1 MAHNYDVGTRAWQP
15 DPTEGWLAS
24 EVNSKKIQ
32 GDKVT
37 LVFELVNGDV
47 SGPMAGLG
55 PLIYTLIVRGIRQEL
70 LIPQWRHYTMTATA
84 SFPHS

>member
-24 EVNSKKIQ
+24 EVRSKKIQ

-47 SGPMAGLG
+47 SGPMSAVAPFTHADCLE
-55 PLIYTLIVRGIRQEL
+55 TRQEL
-70 LIPQWRHYTMTATA
+70 SRPRWRHCTTTATA